1 MDMSN
6 RALFEGLVFDPNGN
20 PTEVSYVGNEAQYVV
35 TDGGFKFHVPSE
47 NVDLQVLGQMREQ
60 ILANREAVTSSALQ
74 MLGKDD
80 LFSKAM
86 VDASLNNMDGHF
98 KDLIAQGLPAEART
112 YLGMLGFRVVIN
124 YHGEVLDFNPP
135 GATMGEDE

>member
-1 MDMSN
+1 MSQ

-20 PTEVSYVGNEAQYVV
+20 PVEVGVVGHEAQYVV
-35 TDGGFKFHVPSE
+35 SDGGFKFHVPAE

-60 ILANREAVTSSALQ
+60 IMANREAVTSSALQ

-98 KDLIAQGLPAEART
+98 KELIAQGLPADARA

-135 GATMGEDE
+135 GATLTEEE